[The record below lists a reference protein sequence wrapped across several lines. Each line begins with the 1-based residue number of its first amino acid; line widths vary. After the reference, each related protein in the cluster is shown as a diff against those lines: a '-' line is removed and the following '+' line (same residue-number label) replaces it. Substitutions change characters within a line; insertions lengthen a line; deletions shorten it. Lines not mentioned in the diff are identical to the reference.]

1 MDEYIPFKRCLEYL
15 GIDKVDT
22 TDPRFARHISQTLK
36 RAILKKSN
44 VKQFLKDFGAIDG
57 DTDTWY
63 ITNEIGSE
71 IKDEWLKLGKKLG
84 CEEEVKSVFEVVEET
99 IRRVFLK
106 ITDDDKVSL
115 AEKTLGDKL
124 VSVDC
129 IKFFNFNDKGILL
142 GDDYNNYISVLKY
155 DKYLQERIRYDDFYH
170 HFVYENRFMTEG
182 DVTEIWGY
190 ISRVYGLRNL
200 NYLGKLIKEE
210 NNHMVP
216 HFNSLR
222 DKVLEDIDEFEYEK
236 DELGEDV
243 SYIDNF
249 FERVCG
255 KVPKNNNEMIYQREL
270 ARMIFYGIVARV
282 FSNNPNGVKF
292 DYVPIFESGQGKG
305 KSTLVSRLNILP
317 STYDV
322 VDSFDGR
329 DAMLHLSGKCFMEIA
344 ELQAMN
350 KAKDNETIK
359 KFVTKATDTFRL
371 PYGRSDV
378 TYVRTC
384 IFIGTTNDASFLTDI
399 TGNRRYLPINLDTM
413 TYDMVTSPYATD
425 YIKKCWQEAY
435 LLYMQHKIY
444 LKIPN
449 ECWDI
454 VNEFTDLYVVDDPVE
469 GSVTEYVTNFDP
481 EKRTREDAVCGVE
494 IFTHC
499 MNGIRHNYGKND
511 ARAIAFYMKNI
522 PGWKKYN
529 GRLRFGEYG
538 VQRCWV
544 REDFSEENVENV

>member
-1 MDEYIPFKRCLEYL
+1 MDEFVKFKRCLEFI
-15 GIDKVDT
+15 GIGEIDFA
-22 TDPRFARHISQTLK
+22 DPKYTRHFKQTL
-36 RAILKKSN
+36 RRNILKKSN
-44 VKQFLKDFGAIDG
+44 VKRFYNMFGKINKEG
-57 DTDTWY
+57 KVY
-63 ITNEIGSE
+63 ISSE
-71 IKDEWLKLGKKLG
+71 LGKCIK
-84 CEEEVKSVFEVVEET
+84 EEWYGIGELLECVDEVGSVFKVVEDG
-99 IRRVFLK
+99 IVNAYLK
-106 ITDDDKVSL
+106 IDDDDKVEL
-115 AEKTLGDKL
+115 AEKELGNRL

-129 IKFFNFNDKGILL
+129 VKYFNFNDKGKLVS
-142 GDDYNNYISVLKY
+142 DDYNNYISVLKY
-155 DKYLQERIRYDDFYH
+155 DKYLQDRIKYDDFYH
-170 HFVYENRFMTEG
+170 RFVYENRFMTEG

-190 ISRVYGLRNL
+190 ISRVYDLRNI
-200 NYLGKLIKEE
+200 NYLNKLVREE
-210 NNHMVP
+210 NNHMVR

-222 DKVLEDIDEFEYEK
+222 DMVTEDIDEFEYEK
-236 DELGEDV
+236 DEIGEDI

-249 FERVCG
+249 FEKVCG
-255 KVPKNNNEMIYQREL
+255 KVPQTNEERVYQREL

-282 FSNNPNGVKF
+282 FSDNPNGVKF
-292 DYVPIFESGQGKG
+292 DYVPIFESSQGKG

-322 VDSFDGR
+322 VDAFDGK
-329 DAMLHLSGKCFMEIA
+329 DAMLHLNGKCFMEIA

-359 KFVTKATDTFRL
+359 KFVTKSTDTFRL

-413 TYDMVTSPYATD
+413 SYDMVTCDYATD

-435 LLYMQHKIY
+435 LLWTQHKIY

-449 ECWDI
+449 ECWEI
-454 VNEFTDLYVVDDPVE
+454 VNKYTEFYTVDDPVE
-469 GSVTEYVTNFDP
+469 GAIHEYVTNYDS

-499 MNGIRHNYGKND
+499 MNGLRHNYGKND
-511 ARAIAFYMKNI
+511 ARAIAFYMKNM
-522 PGWKKYN
+522 PGWKKYE
-529 GRLRFGEYG
+529 GKLRFGDYG
-538 VQRCWV
+538 LQRCWV
-544 REDFSEENVENV
+544 KEDFKEENVN

>member
-1 MDEYIPFKRCLEYL
+1 MDEFVKFKRCLEFI
-15 GIDKVDT
+15 GISEIDFA
-22 TDPRFARHISQTLK
+22 DPKYTRHFKQTL
-36 RAILKKSN
+36 RRTILKKSN
-44 VKQFLKDFGAIDG
+44 VKRFYNMFGKINKEG
-57 DTDTWY
+57 KVY
-63 ITNEIGSE
+63 ISSEIGKC
-71 IKDEWLKLGKKLG
+71 IKEEWYGIGELLECVDEVG
-84 CEEEVKSVFEVVEET
+84 SVFKVVEDG
-99 IRRVFLK
+99 IVNAYLK
-106 ITDDDKVSL
+106 IDDDDKVEL
-115 AEKTLGDKL
+115 AEKELGNRL

-129 IKFFNFNDKGILL
+129 VKYFNFNDKGKLVS
-142 GDDYNNYISVLKY
+142 DDYNNYISVLKY
-155 DKYLQERIRYDDFYH
+155 DKYLQDRIKYDDFYH
-170 HFVYENRFMTEG
+170 RFVYENRFMTEG

-190 ISRVYGLRNL
+190 ISRVYDLRNI
-200 NYLGKLIKEE
+200 NYLNKLVREE
-210 NNHMVP
+210 NNHMVR

-222 DKVLEDIDEFEYEK
+222 DMVTEDIDEFEYEK
-236 DELGEDV
+236 DEIGEDI

-249 FERVCG
+249 FEKVCG
-255 KVPKNNNEMIYQREL
+255 KVPQTNEERVYQREL

-282 FSNNPNGVKF
+282 FSDNPNGVKF
-292 DYVPIFESGQGKG
+292 DYVPIFESSQGKG

-322 VDSFDGR
+322 VDAFDGK
-329 DAMLHLSGKCFMEIA
+329 DAMLHLNGKCFMEIA

-359 KFVTKATDTFRL
+359 KFVTKSTDTFRL

-413 TYDMVTSPYATD
+413 SYDMVTCDYATD

-435 LLYMQHKIY
+435 LLWTQHKIY

-449 ECWDI
+449 ECWEI
-454 VNEFTDLYVVDDPVE
+454 VNKYTEFYTVDDPVE
-469 GSVTEYVTNFDP
+469 GAIHEYVTNYDS

-499 MNGIRHNYGKND
+499 MNGLRHNYGKND
-511 ARAIAFYMKNI
+511 ARAIAFYMKNM
-522 PGWKKYN
+522 PGWKKYE
-529 GRLRFGEYG
+529 GKLRFGDYG
-538 VQRCWV
+538 LQRCWV
-544 REDFSEENVENV
+544 KEDFKEENVN

>member
-1 MDEYIPFKRCLEYL
+1 MMDDLIKFKRVLEYIGLDVNVLHEPKY
-15 GIDKVDT
+15 T
-22 TDPRFARHISQTLK
+22 RHIKQTLR
-36 RAILKKSN
+36 RAILRKSA
-44 VKQFLKDFGAIDG
+44 VKQFLKEFGTVTEDG
-57 DTDTWY
+57 QVV
-63 ITNEIGSE
+63 ISNEIGSQ
-71 IKDEWLKLGKKLG
+71 IKEEWFGLAEYLE
-84 CEEEVKSVFEVVEET
+84 CKSDLEVVFDTVTDT
-99 IRRVFLK
+99 IKTMFLK
-106 ITDDDKVSL
+106 IEDNDKLEMASK
-115 AEKTLGDKL
+115 ELGDKL
-124 VSVDC
+124 VNAEYVKYFS
-129 IKFFNFNDKGILL
+129 FNDKGRLIA
-142 GDDYNNYISVLKY
+142 DDFNNYISVLKY
-155 DKYLQERIRYDDFYH
+155 DKYLQERIKYDDFYH
-170 HFVYENRFMTEG
+170 HYVYCNRFMNDG
-182 DVTEIWGY
+182 DVTEVWGY
-190 ISRVYGLRNL
+190 ISRVYDLRNI

-210 NNHMVP
+210 NNYMVP

-222 DKVLEDIDEFEYEK
+222 DRVLEDIDEFEYEK
-236 DELGEDV
+236 DELGEDI

-249 FERVCG
+249 FEKVCG
-255 KVPKNNNEMIYQREL
+255 KVPKNNDELVYQREL

-282 FSNNPNGVKF
+282 FSDNPNGVKF
-292 DYVPIFESGQGKG
+292 DYVPIFESSQGKG

-322 VDSFDGR
+322 VDSFDGK

-413 TYDMVTSPYATD
+413 SYDMVTSPYATD

-435 LLYMQHKIY
+435 LLYKQHKIY

-454 VNEFTDLYVVDDPVE
+454 VNRFTEFYVVDDPVE
-469 GSVTEYVTNFDP
+469 GLVKDYVTNYDND
-481 EKRTREDAVCGVE
+481 KRTREDAVCGVE

-499 MNGIRHNYGKND
+499 MNGLRHNYGKND
-511 ARAIAFYMKNI
+511 ARAIAFYMKNMD
-522 PGWKKYN
+522 GWKKYN
-529 GRLRFGEYG
+529 GKLRFGDYG
-538 VQRCWV
+538 LQRCWV
-544 REDFSEENVENV
+544 NDKFTEKNEENV